1 MLRKRTFQNKVAAS
15 RYSLPV
21 TATLAALA
29 WVAVGLLLSNIW
41 VPFAFTIISTF
52 LMVEL
57 NNRNSLMRTYSRM
70 VSCCFLALV
79 TAISLPAPSLTGN
92 MVTLCTIA
100 FYLILWTTYQDH
112 HATGRTFYAFVFA
125 GIASMVCIQ
134 TAYYLPLMW
143 ILMQF
148 FVNSFSIRTLLASLL
163 GMALPYWFAAGYFVY
178 TEDWQT
184 PLAHFQD
191 FIDYSGLLNYTQTT
205 IHQLVNT
212 AFIAVLALLGAVH
225 FLRNSYADKI
235 RTRLI
240 YESFVVM
247 DIATLAFIVLMPC
260 CYDKLIGIMVV
271 NTAPLVAHFVTY
283 THTKVTNIVF
293 ITMLVTAVVL
303 LLFNLLYPE
312 TTLL

>member
-1 MLRKRTFQNKVAAS
+1 MTRKKSFQNKIAGS
-15 RYSLPV
+15 RYSLPCS
-21 TATLAALA
+21 ATLIALM
-29 WVAVGLLLSNIW
+29 WVAVGMAAGNIW
-41 VPFAFTIISTF
+41 VQFALTALSTL

-70 VSCCFLALV
+70 VSCCFLVLA

-112 HATGRTFYAFVFA
+112 QATGRTFYAFVFA

-134 TAYYLPLMW
+134 TAYYTPLAW
-143 ILMQF
+143 ILMLF
-148 FVNSFSIRTLLASLL
+148 FVNSFSIRTLLASLI

-184 PLAHFQD
+184 PLAHFQG

-205 IHQLVNT
+205 THQLVNT

-247 DIATLAFIVLMPC
+247 DIVTLAFIVLMPC

-283 THTKVTNIVF
+283 THTKITNIVF
-293 ITMLVTAVVL
+293 IAILVAAVVL

>member
-1 MLRKRTFQNKVAAS
+1 MTRKKSFQNKIAGS
-15 RYSLPV
+15 RYSLPCS
-21 TATLAALA
+21 ATLIALM
-29 WVAVGLLLSNIW
+29 WVAVGMAVGNIW
-41 VPFAFTIISTF
+41 VQFALTALSTL

-70 VSCCFLALV
+70 VSCCFLVLA

-112 HATGRTFYAFVFA
+112 QATGRTFYAFVFA

-143 ILMQF
+143 ILMLF

-163 GMALPYWFAAGYFVY
+163 GMVLPYWFAAGYFVY
-178 TEDWQT
+178 TEDRQT

-205 IHQLVNT
+205 THQLVNT

-247 DIATLAFIVLMPC
+247 DIVTLAFIVLMPC
-260 CYDKLIGIMVV
+260 CYDNLIGIMVV

-283 THTKVTNIVF
+283 THTKITNIVF
-293 ITMLVTAVVL
+293 IAMLVTAVVL

-312 TTLL
+312 TILL

>member
-1 MLRKRTFQNKVAAS
+1 MTRKKSFQNKIAGS
-15 RYSLPV
+15 RYSLPCS
-21 TATLAALA
+21 ATLIALM
-29 WVAVGLLLSNIW
+29 WVAVGMAVGNIW
-41 VPFAFTIISTF
+41 VQFALTALSTL

-70 VSCCFLALV
+70 VSCCFLVLA

-112 HATGRTFYAFVFA
+112 QATGRTFYAFVFA

-143 ILMQF
+143 ILMLF

-163 GMALPYWFAAGYFVY
+163 GMVLPYWFAAGYFVY

-205 IHQLVNT
+205 THQLVNT

-247 DIATLAFIVLMPC
+247 DIVTLAFIVLMPC
-260 CYDKLIGIMVV
+260 CYDNLIGIMVV

-283 THTKVTNIVF
+283 THTKITNIVF
-293 ITMLVTAVVL
+293 IAMLVTAVVL

-312 TTLL
+312 TILL

>member
-1 MLRKRTFQNKVAAS
+1 MTRKKSFQNKIAGS
-15 RYSLPV
+15 RYSLPCS
-21 TATLAALA
+21 ATLIALM
-29 WVAVGLLLSNIW
+29 WLAVGMAVGNIW
-41 VPFAFTIISTF
+41 VQFALTALSTL

-70 VSCCFLALV
+70 VSCCFLVLA

-112 HATGRTFYAFVFA
+112 QATGRTFYAFVFA

-143 ILMQF
+143 ILMLF

-163 GMALPYWFAAGYFVY
+163 GMVLPYWFAAGYFVY

-205 IHQLVNT
+205 THQLVNT

-247 DIATLAFIVLMPC
+247 DIVTLAFIVLMPC
-260 CYDKLIGIMVV
+260 CYDNLIGIMVV

-283 THTKVTNIVF
+283 THTKITNIVF
-293 ITMLVTAVVL
+293 IAMLVTAVVL

-312 TTLL
+312 TILL

>member
-1 MLRKRTFQNKVAAS
+1 MTRKKSFQNKIAGS
-15 RYSLPV
+15 RYSLPCS
-21 TATLAALA
+21 ATLIALM
-29 WVAVGLLLSNIW
+29 WVAVGMTVGNIW
-41 VPFAFTIISTF
+41 VQFALTALSTL

>member
-1 MLRKRTFQNKVAAS
+1 MPRKKTFQNKVAGS
-15 RYSLPV
+15 RYSLPIS
-21 TATLAALA
+21 ATLIALM
-29 WVAVGLLLSNIW
+29 WVAVGMVADGIW
-41 VPFAFTIISTF
+41 PQFALTAASTL

-92 MVTLCTIA
+92 IVTLCTIA

-112 HATGRTFYAFVFA
+112 LATGRTFYAFVFA
-125 GIASMVCIQ
+125 GFASLACIQ
-134 TAYYLPLMW
+134 TGYLLPVLWMLM
-143 ILMQF
+143 LF
-148 FVNSFSIRTLLASLL
+148 FVNSFSVRTFLASLL
-163 GMALPYWFAAGYFVY
+163 GVALPYWFVAGYFVY
-178 TEDWQT
+178 TENWQT
-184 PLAHFQD
+184 PLAHFKD

-205 IHQLVNT
+205 THQVANVT
-212 AFIAVLALLGAVH
+212 FVTVLALLGTVH

-240 YESFVVM
+240 YESFIVM
-247 DIATLAFIVLMPC
+247 DFVTLAFMVLMPG
-260 CYDKLIGIMVV
+260 CYDDLIGIMVV
-271 NTAPLVAHFVTY
+271 NTAPLVAHFITF
-283 THTKVTNIVF
+283 THTKITNIVF
-293 ITMLVTAVVL
+293 IAMLAGTALL

>member
-1 MLRKRTFQNKVAAS
+1 MTRKKSFQNKIAGS
-15 RYSLPV
+15 RYSLPCS
-21 TATLAALA
+21 ATLIALM
-29 WVAVGLLLSNIW
+29 WLAVGMAVGNIW
-41 VPFAFTIISTF
+41 VQFALTALSTL

-70 VSCCFLALV
+70 VSCCFLVLA
-79 TAISLPAPSLTGN
+79 TAISLPAPSVTGN

-112 HATGRTFYAFVFA
+112 QATGRTFYAFVFA

-143 ILMQF
+143 ILMLF

-163 GMALPYWFAAGYFVY
+163 GMVLPYWFAAGYFVY

-205 IHQLVNT
+205 THQLVNT

-247 DIATLAFIVLMPC
+247 DIVTLAFIVLMPC
-260 CYDKLIGIMVV
+260 CYDNLIGIMVV

-283 THTKVTNIVF
+283 THTKITNIVF
-293 ITMLVTAVVL
+293 IAMLVTAVVL

-312 TTLL
+312 TILL

>member
-1 MLRKRTFQNKVAAS
+1 MTRKKSFQNKIAGS
-15 RYSLPV
+15 RYSLPCS
-21 TATLAALA
+21 ATLIALM
-29 WVAVGLLLSNIW
+29 WLAVGMAVGNIW
-41 VPFAFTIISTF
+41 VQFALTALSTL

-70 VSCCFLALV
+70 VSCCFLVLA

-112 HATGRTFYAFVFA
+112 QATGRTFYAFVFA

-143 ILMQF
+143 ILMLF

-163 GMALPYWFAAGYFVY
+163 GMVLPYWFAAGYFVY
-178 TEDWQT
+178 TEDWLT

-205 IHQLVNT
+205 THQLVNT

-247 DIATLAFIVLMPC
+247 DIVTLAFIVLMPC
-260 CYDKLIGIMVV
+260 CYDNLIGIMVV

-283 THTKVTNIVF
+283 THTKITNIVF
-293 ITMLVTAVVL
+293 IAMLVTAVVL

-312 TTLL
+312 TILL

>member
-1 MLRKRTFQNKVAAS
+1 MTRKKSFQNKIAGS
-15 RYSLPV
+15 RYSLPCS
-21 TATLAALA
+21 ATLIALM
-29 WVAVGLLLSNIW
+29 WLAVGMAVGNIW
-41 VPFAFTIISTF
+41 VQFALTALSTL

-70 VSCCFLALV
+70 VSCCFLVLA

-112 HATGRTFYAFVFA
+112 QATGRTFYAFVFA

-143 ILMQF
+143 ILMLF

-163 GMALPYWFAAGYFVY
+163 GMVLPYWFAAGYFVY

-205 IHQLVNT
+205 THQLVNT

-247 DIATLAFIVLMPC
+247 DIVTLAFIVLMPC
-260 CYDKLIGIMVV
+260 CYDNLIGIMVV

-283 THTKVTNIVF
+283 THTKITNIVF
-293 ITMLVTAVVL
+293 IAMLVTVVVL

-312 TTLL
+312 TILL